1 MPRYNIHTVERGTI
15 QTPETV
21 DLPDRDAVRGMAVQ
35 FASELLGACGGDI
48 FEHDLEIRVVDDTGL
63 MLFAIT
69 VAAIEAPAIP
79 RR

>member
-1 MPRYNIHTVERGTI
+1 
-15 QTPETV
+15 
-21 DLPDRDAVRGMAVQ
+21 MAVQ